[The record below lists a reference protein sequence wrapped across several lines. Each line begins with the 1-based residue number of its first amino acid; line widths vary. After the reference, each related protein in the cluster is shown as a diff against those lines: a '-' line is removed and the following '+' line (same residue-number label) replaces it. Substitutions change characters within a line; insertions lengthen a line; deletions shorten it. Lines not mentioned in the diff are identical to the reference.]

1 MIRPAQPPPSL
12 VLPGPYAP
20 PRQRLCALTFGL
32 LSIILLPSADSSPLR
47 SILLLGPAGPRSPR
61 PRSPVGLSGALN
73 GAARG
78 AKLMSPSSSSSSS
91 SSSELAPRASLL
103 LLRLSSASES
113 LPGLGDLIVEVGVHV
128 HAQVVAGPAALA
140 GGEEVLLVEHL
151 VRHAIFPTV
160 KPKTFL
166 GVRNLIVQIPHL
178 ARLLAFGNVL
188 ESVLPRGLGLGELL
202 RELLPPHRLGVL
214 LLLPPLL
221 ADLVQALGHPGGL
234 QPRAAEVLDVQAA
247 AVHLLLVGAEARERR
262 SFYEQLARAA
272 GGRVV
277 LLLLLGGAAMVVV
290 ALVVGAEEGGLGY
303 GVAGGGVPDRV
314 RLFVTELEG
323 RHSNGDGGAREEL
336 TSRGVRS
343 GRRPNMAACPCQIG
357 SAIERGGSGG
367 VYTWTEVSPIELATV
382 RSC

>member
-12 VLPGPYAP
+12 VLPGP
-20 PRQRLCALTFGL
+20 QQ
-32 LSIILLPSADSSPLR
+32 
-47 SILLLGPAGPRSPR
+47 PAQIHTAPR
-61 PRSPVGLSGALN
+61 PRRAAQPPPAVPRRTQRRPQRRRPRREADVAFVVVLVVVFVGARPARV
-73 GAARG
+73 AAAAQAQLG
-78 AKLMSPSSSSSSS
+78 
-91 SSSELAPRASLL
+91 
-103 LLRLSSASES
+103 LRVRVLVHAAQ